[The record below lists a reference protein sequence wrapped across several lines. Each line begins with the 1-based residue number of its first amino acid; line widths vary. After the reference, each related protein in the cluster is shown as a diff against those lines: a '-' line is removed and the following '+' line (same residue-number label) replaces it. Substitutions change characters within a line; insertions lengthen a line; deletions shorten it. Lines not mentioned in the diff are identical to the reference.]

1 MNQEYNNL
9 NSASRQRL
17 CQTVERLS
25 DAQLST
31 PMSNDWTP
39 AAYLAHVAFFDRR
52 ALELARRFTSA
63 SEVRE
68 SPIDLHVTNDAL
80 LPQWRLIDPRAAAN
94 EAVAAA
100 EATDAAIAN
109 LAPGIVE
116 RIQALDAFALN
127 RAKHRDLHLDEIEEL
142 FV

>member
-1 MNQEYNNL
+1 MEGTHVEANEQ
-9 NSASRQRL
+9 SRQRL
-17 CQTVERLS
+17 QAVIERLS

-63 SEVRE
+63 NEVRE
-68 SPIDLHVTNDAL
+68 SPIDVHVINDAL
-80 LPQWRLIDPRAAAN
+80 LPQWRLIDPRAAVQ

-100 EATDAAIAN
+100 EATDAAIAG
-109 LAPGIVE
+109 LAPDVVE
-116 RIQALDAFALN
+116 RVQALDAFALN
-127 RAKHRDLHLDEIEEL
+127 RANHRNLHLDEIEAL
-142 FV
+142 FR